1 MRRSFRDVLEATGG
15 PQMTSTDTAD
25 ILLVPVVDVNW
36 LVFAPFDPGRDFR
49 IDPPKV
55 EQSIGETRELGRIM
69 LDLTGGRAVLTPHS
83 GTYCRTGYYEAPLLE
98 VYREWAEQGAEVA
111 VHLHEEIK
119 GGGVRFGEEAHVR
132 EVFADCHRRLVEG
145 GIVPVA
151 YRGGH
156 NAYAPFM
163 NDVLAAHGIG
173 VDLSC
178 LPGLDKPE
186 REAIWTEG
194 GLSAYALPTDPR
206 CAEGTGEPSSIVEI
220 PIGSDGGG
228 TDYGNFL
235 QIEQSELDNHK
246 RVLRVIRDRAQAE
259 GRAQIVHMLFHT
271 GSMGKP
277 PWVERLIAFLHHAP
291 TEGAAFVGAEEA
303 ADRFRRQRARKAA

>member
-1 MRRSFRDVLEATGG
+1 MGTTPGKNEMEA
-15 PQMTSTDTAD
+15 SDTAE

-55 EQSIGETRELGRIM
+55 EQSIGETRELGQMM
-69 LDLTGGRAVLTPHS
+69 LDLTEGRAVLTPHS

-98 VYREWAEQGAEVA
+98 VYREWTARGAEVA

-119 GGGVRFGEEAHVR
+119 GGGVRFGEEDHVR

-163 NDVLAAHGIG
+163 NDVLSEHGID

-178 LPGLDKPE
+178 LPGLFKPD

-194 GLSAYALPTDPR
+194 RLSAYALPQDPR
-206 CAEGTGEPSSIVEI
+206 APVGQGRPSPIVEV
-220 PIGSDGGG
+220 PIGCDGEG
-228 TDYGNFL
+228 TDYRNFL
-235 QIEQSELDNHK
+235 QIEQSELDNHM
-246 RVLRVIRDRAQAE
+246 RVWRVIRDRAQRE

-271 GSMGKP
+271 GSMGRP
-277 PWVERLIAFLHHAP
+277 DWVERLMAFLAFVP
-291 TEGAAFVGAEEA
+291 TEGGTFAGAVEA
-303 ADRFRRQRARKAA
+303 ACAFRRQRDRKAA

>member
-1 MRRSFRDVLEATGG
+1 MKA
-15 PQMTSTDTAD
+15 TDTAE

-55 EQSIGETRELGRIM
+55 GQSIGETRELGRLM
-69 LDLTGGRAVLTPHS
+69 LDLTEGRAVLTPHS
-83 GTYCRTGYYEAPLLE
+83 GTYCRTGYYEAPMLE
-98 VYREWAEQGAEVA
+98 VYNEWAERGAEVA
-111 VHLHEEIK
+111 VHLHEETK
-119 GGGVRFGEEAHVR
+119 GGGVRFGEEEHVR
-132 EVFADCHRRLVEG
+132 EVFADCHRRLVAG

-163 NDVLAAHGIG
+163 NDFLAEHGIG

-178 LPGLDKPE
+178 LPGLDKPD

-194 GLSAYALPTDPR
+194 SFSAYALLENPR
-206 CAEGTGEPSSIVEI
+206 LAEGQGEPSSIVEI

-228 TDYGNFL
+228 TDYRNFL

-246 RVLRVIRDRAQAE
+246 RVLRVIRDRAQRQ
-259 GRAQIVHMLFHT
+259 GNAQIVHMLFHT
-271 GSMGKP
+271 GSMGRP
-277 PWVERLIAFLHHAP
+277 DWVERLIAFLRFVP
-291 TEGAAFVGAEEA
+291 TEGGAFVGAEEA
-303 ADRFRRQRARKAA
+303 ARLFTRQREQRAV

>member
-1 MRRSFRDVLEATGG
+1 MNAT
-15 PQMTSTDTAD
+15 ANAEVW
-25 ILLVPVVDVNW
+25 LVPVVDVNW
-36 LVFAPFDPGRDFR
+36 LVFAPFDPGRQFR

-55 EQSIGETRELGRIM
+55 EQSIGETRELGGLM

-83 GTYCRTGYYEAPLLE
+83 GTYCRTGYYEAPMLK
-98 VYREWAEQGAEVA
+98 VYREWAERGAEVA

-119 GGGVRFGEEAHVR
+119 GGGVRFGEEPHVR

-145 GIVPVA
+145 GLSPVA

-163 NDVLAAHGIG
+163 NDVLSEHGIAI
-173 VDLSC
+173 DLSC

-186 REAIWTEG
+186 REAIWTKGSVSAYRLPKDPRAAEGEG
-194 GLSAYALPTDPR
+194 GASP
-206 CAEGTGEPSSIVEI
+206 IVEV
-220 PIGSDGGG
+220 PIGSDGAG
-228 TDYGNFL
+228 TDYRNFL

-246 RVLRVIRDRAQAE
+246 RVWGVIRDRAQQG

-271 GSMGKP
+271 GSMGRP
-277 PWVERLIAFLHHAP
+277 DWVERLKAFLRFVPSA
-291 TEGAAFVGAEEA
+291 GGVFVGAEEA
-303 ADRFRRQRARKAA
+303 ARLFERQRERQAA

>member
-1 MRRSFRDVLEATGG
+1 MAAR
-15 PQMTSTDTAD
+15 DTAE

-55 EQSIGETRELGRIM
+55 EQSIGETRELGQMM
-69 LDLTGGRAVLTPHS
+69 LDLTEGRAVLTPHS

-98 VYREWAEQGAEVA
+98 VYREWTARGAEVA

-119 GGGVRFGEEAHVR
+119 GGGVRFGEEDHVR

-163 NDVLAAHGIG
+163 NDVLSEHGIG

-194 GLSAYALPTDPR
+194 GLSAYALPQDPR
-206 CAEGTGEPSSIVEI
+206 APVGQGTHSGIVEV
-220 PIGSDGGG
+220 PIGCDGGG
-228 TDYGNFL
+228 TDYRNFL
-235 QIEQSELDNHK
+235 QIEQSEFDNHK
-246 RVLRVIRDRAQAE
+246 RVWRVIRERAQRE

-271 GSMGKP
+271 GSMGRAD
-277 PWVERLIAFLHHAP
+277 WVTRLLDFLKFVP
-291 TEGAAFVGAEEA
+291 TEGGSFVGAVEA
-303 ADRFRRQRARKAA
+303 AGAFRRQRDRKAA